1 MGDDILSSS
10 TGIDIGIILI
20 ILIIFIFLVGAF
32 FYKKY
37 LDLTTTVT
45 SLQEENKNKE
55 KQLSDANKSIRKLKE
70 NMDYV
75 YQLTEEVD
83 CVKDMISTNDN
94 LLQNKEKKSH
104 KRKLFKKD
112 DEDLHKDLGF

>member
-1 MGDDILSSS
+1 MAGLSKQIAQVEPAPKDLQAIL
-10 TGIDIGIILI
+10 
-20 ILIIFIFLVGAF
+20 A
-32 FYKKY
+32 K
-37 LDLTTTVT
+37 
-45 SLQEENKNKE
+45 
-55 KQLSDANKSIRKLKE
+55 
-70 NMDYV
+70 
-75 YQLTEEVD
+75 LTEEVD